1 MRARTITVLIA
12 MGLLTACVP
21 TRQDYDAYV
30 TLLQGSSRARN
41 EATKDCVRGF
51 DGKSSRNLGILT
63 NTSDKDA
70 VRVGCDRFIAA
81 VVSGRATYDDV
92 IDIKRQ
98 RPTPKIIKIFQ
109 GR

>member
-1 MRARTITVLIA
+1 MRVRTITIFIA
-12 MGLLTACVP
+12 TGLLTACVP

-30 TLLQGSSRARN
+30 TLLQGSSRAKN
-41 EATKDCVRGF
+41 EAVKDCVRGF
-51 DGKSSRNLGILT
+51 DGKSTRNLGLLT

-92 IDIKRQ
+92 VDIKGQ
-98 RPTPKIIKIFQ
+98 RLTSKTIKIFQ